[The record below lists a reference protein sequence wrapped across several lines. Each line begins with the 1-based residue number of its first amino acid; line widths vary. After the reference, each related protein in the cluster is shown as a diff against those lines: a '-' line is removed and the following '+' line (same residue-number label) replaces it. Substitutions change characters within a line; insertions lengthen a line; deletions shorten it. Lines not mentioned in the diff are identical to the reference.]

1 MREKDRDVLLGAGFY
16 PGSRVGGGADRFEGA
31 EFFKG
36 IEIQKADLFLP
47 GNPLPSVCPAEEET
61 VMICP
66 KCGGR
71 AVVVDS
77 RTYPTGEVRRR
88 RKCRRCG
95 FRFSTLEA
103 VVKFEAFTMQK

>member
-1 MREKDRDVLLGAGFY
+1 
-16 PGSRVGGGADRFEGA
+16 
-31 EFFKG
+31 
-36 IEIQKADLFLP
+36 
-47 GNPLPSVCPAEEET
+47 
-61 VMICP
+61 MICP

-71 AVVVDS
+71 AAVVDS

-103 VVKFEAFTMQK
+103 EVKFEAFTMQK

>member
-1 MREKDRDVLLGAGFY
+1 
-16 PGSRVGGGADRFEGA
+16 
-31 EFFKG
+31 
-36 IEIQKADLFLP
+36 
-47 GNPLPSVCPAEEET
+47 
-61 VMICP
+61 MICP

-88 RKCRRCG
+88 RECRRCA

-103 VVKFEAFTMQK
+103 VVEFEAFTMQK

>member
-1 MREKDRDVLLGAGFY
+1 MLLGAGFY
-16 PGSRVGGGADRFEGA
+16 PSSWVGGGADRFEGA

-36 IEIQKADLFLP
+36 IEPQKADLFLP

-95 FRFSTLEA
+95 HRFSTLEA
-103 VVKFEAFTMQK
+103 EVKFEAFTMQK